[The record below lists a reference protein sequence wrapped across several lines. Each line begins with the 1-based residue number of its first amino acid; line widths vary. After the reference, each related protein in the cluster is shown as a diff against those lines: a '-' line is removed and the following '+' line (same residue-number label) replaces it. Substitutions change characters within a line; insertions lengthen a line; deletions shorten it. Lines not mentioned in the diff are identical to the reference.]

1 MSSNVNIS
9 IKTSQDLQIYVST
22 TSAPIDYNSAASLP
36 KSITANTSN
45 YFIIPQS
52 NYYTINIWK
61 INQFQGYPDSW
72 FVINS
77 SLDIVSSHFMN
88 YRPENIS
95 GASSTGIIINI
106 ESANFWQKYKYWII
120 AIIIFIILIISGIIV
135 LYFYKRPR
143 INLLYNVSTTSTN
156 PTVPEIKVNTNP
168 FSLFS

>member
-88 YRPENIS
+88 YRPETIT
-95 GASSTGIIINI
+95 GTGTTSTGIIINI

-135 LYFYKRPR
+135 LYFYRRPR
-143 INLLYNVSTTSTN
+143 AGLLPSTPSQGLETIGSRN
-156 PTVPEIKVNTNP
+156 INP